1 MKSPDTRN
9 LSILF
14 QKGFLWGV
22 MLGLALVLLGRFLV
36 PTTDLLS
43 VGAACL
49 VLIVYGLVGYFVSP
63 KIDPDVLVLVGVFGL
78 LAGAVFAGEIL
89 LEYVLLPKDNTGW
102 GVIEFGSVLALFFIS
117 GLVAAYRSKRMRVGV
132 LASLGTA
139 MLSSLIWLIFI
150 LLTFY
155 GFRGT
160 ARQGLVFMAEGDYA
174 DFARSGMKDFNTFVM
189 EDFLGAGFFHLLL
202 APLFAAILGW
212 IGALLGKGMVRFVS
226 NRIGN

>member
-89 LEYVLLPKDNTGW
+89 LEYVLLPKDNTGS